1 MYVVQKEPKGIVTDI
16 KKFATHDGPGIR
28 TTVFIK
34 GCFLRCKWCANPET
48 QEPYPQ
54 LYFIPRKCSNCGR
67 CVEMCSE
74 QAISMDAKNKVD
86 RRKCSLCMKCVD
98 ICPESAFK
106 KIGTEVSLEEVVL
119 EIEKDLPF
127 YGADGGLTISGGEPL
142 YQPDFTLALLKD
154 IHQKG
159 ISTVLDTSGYA
170 GSEILEEVVK
180 YCDLVLLD
188 LKHMDPAKHQ
198 EGTGVSNELIL
209 NNAVLIAKKCNLRI
223 SLPLIPGYNDSEANL
238 RETAK
243 FARSIGVEFIDIIP
257 LHGLGASKY
266 EYLGLKSPYAD
277 FSEATKEEIVK
288 IKTLFNN
295 YGLKITIGRMM

>member
-1 MYVVQKEPKGIVTDI
+1 MVQKECRGIITDI

-34 GCFLRCKWCANPET
+34 GCFLKCKWCANPET
-48 QEPYPQ
+48 QEPFSQ
-54 LYFIPRKCSNCGR
+54 LYFIAPKCQECGK
-67 CVEMCSE
+67 CVGICP
-74 QAISMDAKNKVD
+74 QGAITLDVKNKIN
-86 RRKCSLCMKCVD
+86 RQKCSLCMKCVD
-98 ICPESAFK
+98 FCPNDAFK
-106 KIGTEVSLEEVVL
+106 KIGTEISVKDVAIEV
-119 EIEKDLPF
+119 EKDLPF
-127 YGADGGLTISGGEPL
+127 YGTDGGLTISGGEPL
-142 YQPDFTLALLKD
+142 YQPGFTLALLKD

-170 GSEILEEVVK
+170 NPEILEEVIK

-188 LKHMDPAKHQ
+188 LKHMDPVKHQ

-243 FARSIGVEFIDIIP
+243 FARSIGVGFIDIMP

-266 EYLGLKSPYAD
+266 GYLGLKSPYAD
-277 FSEATKEEIVK
+277 FSEVTREEIVK
-288 IKTLFNN
+288 VKTLINN
-295 YGLKITIGRMM
+295 YGIKITTGRMM